1 MTALEYRIAMRSW
14 ATGVA
19 VLTLTAE
26 GETRGITVNSFT
38 SVSLHPPLILVCIA
52 RRSRIHDVLLRASRF
67 CINVLASDQ
76 QDLADHFAGR
86 GSDDTHRLT
95 YDVSRRATPVL
106 PGCLAHLD
114 CALVAAHAAGDHTI
128 VVAAVEEVE
137 IGGGEDPLLYFG
149 GRYESLAAG
158 LDAAPP
164 PGATLTA
171 S

>member
-1 MTALEYRIAMRSW
+1 MTALEYRIAMRAW

-19 VLTLTAE
+19 VLTLDAE

-38 SVSLHPPLILVCIA
+38 SVSLDPPLILVCIA
-52 RRSRIHDVLLRASRF
+52 RRARVHDALLRASRF
-67 CINVLASDQ
+67 CINVLARGQ

-86 GSDDTHRLT
+86 GSEDARRPT
-95 YDVSRRATPVL
+95 YDLSRHATPVL

-114 CALVAAHAAGDHTI
+114 CALVASHAAGDHTI
-128 VVAAVEEVE
+128 VVAAVEAVE
-137 IGGGEDPLLYFG
+137 NGRGEDPLLFFG

-158 LDAAPP
+158 LGAAPP
-164 PGATLTA
+164 AGATLTA